1 MKFLALTLIAAV
13 FAGSTAFASESVDE
27 QPVKRY
33 RPAPQVQ
40 QQPNDDYQ
48 DYNDQQ
54 SDGYAQGGYAQGGYA
69 QGGYVQGGYAQQ
81 GCCGHAQVP
90 PPAACCGA
98 YPPPVLPANPV
109 YPQRE
114 MCWVTINPHNWGIQ
128 SNLRGVVASGLN
140 WQRGRI
146 AYMRQVLMA
155 QGCLFTN

>member
-1 MKFLALTLIAAV
+1 MKFFALTLIAAV

-48 DYNDQQ
+48 DYNDYQ
-54 SDGYAQGGYAQGGYA
+54 DGGYAHGGGYAQGGYA
-69 QGGYVQGGYAQQ
+69 PQ
-81 GCCGHAQVP
+81 GCCGQVP
-90 PPAACCGA
+90 PPPQTGCCGA
-98 YPPPVLPANPV
+98 YPPPVLPANPI

-114 MCWVTINPHNWGIQ
+114 ICWVTINPHNWGIQ

-155 QGCLFTN
+155 QGCVFTN